1 MWSAQRNRF
10 TFSWPAKN
18 ALPVCADRIAGAV
31 TRSVAWVATSSE
43 RLRSRQ
49 FVLARR
55 GRRLRSKSMTG
66 WIKPRSILPTADAA
80 VDGRKAQSQQLL
92 VLASSSL
99 AFSTLGTIG
108 VPVFFWLGGGLLAV
122 LAMPVCLRG
131 LRDLSKAN
139 ININVL
145 YLVVMGGMLITGNLW
160 AGSFS
165 MVVYAL
171 AERLTLLVTGA
182 SRQSASAASRV
193 HHDFVYVL
201 CDGATIQR
209 PFNELQVGD
218 IVAVHAS
225 DTIPVDG
232 RVVAGTATVD
242 QHVLTGE
249 TQPVETAAGQPV
261 YATTVL
267 LSGWL
272 HIEVEKTGDET
283 AMARVGQTLIH
294 ATDFKSTVQ
303 MRSQELSDRSVLP
316 TLLLGAACLPMLGV
330 SGALAVISTHFK
342 ARMNV
347 TAPLSALN
355 YLKKSS
361 KQGILFKD
369 GRSLDWL
376 HDIDTVVFAQ
386 GGILTCEEPVLQQIL
401 VFIPDVTE
409 QMILQYAASAQASQD
424 HALARAIL
432 YAAQQHGVALL
443 PLDEAELQTGCGLR
457 VLIQNQVVRVGSVRF
472 METEQLPITPA
483 AAQCVQQAAEQAHTL
498 ILVAV
503 DQVILGGIALAE
515 SLRPEARQVVSE
527 LRQLPQIK
535 AIYLLASDTET
546 STRRLADALGIACY
560 VAEALPQRKAEWIE
574 QMQKEGKSICYID
587 DGFTDSLALY
597 EAKVSVVLHSTST
610 VEMDRAQI
618 VLMDGQLTQLPMLF
632 KIARSF
638 RNDTNVMFGVTVAP
652 MLVGMASIFLLQ
664 YGVIQVVLLNKVSL
678 AAATGIA
685 MLPLWRSFPGRSPNT
700 DPSAD

>member
-1 MWSAQRNRF
+1 MA
-10 TFSWPAKN
+10 
-18 ALPVCADRIAGAV
+18 
-31 TRSVAWVATSSE
+31 
-43 RLRSRQ
+43 
-49 FVLARR
+49 
-55 GRRLRSKSMTG
+55 G

-80 VDGRKAQSQQLL
+80 VDRRKAQSQQFL

-99 AFSTLGTIG
+99 AFSTLGAIG
-108 VPVFFWLGGGLLAV
+108 VPVFVWVGGGLLAV

-131 LRDLSKAN
+131 LRDLSKARV
-139 ININVL
+139 NINVL
-145 YLVVMGGMLITGNLW
+145 YLVVMGGMLVTGNIV

-171 AERLTLLVTGA
+171 ADRLTLMVAGT
-182 SRQSASAASRV
+182 SRQPANAVAKL
-193 HHDFVYVL
+193 HLDFVYVL

-209 PFNELQVGD
+209 PFNELQIGD

-242 QHVLTGE
+242 QQVLTGE
-249 TQPVETAAGQPV
+249 TQPVERAAGQSV

-272 HIEVEKTGDET
+272 HIEVEKIGDET
-283 AMARVGQTLIH
+283 AMAQVGQILIH
-294 ATDFKSTVQ
+294 ATDFESAAQ
-303 MRSQELSDRSVLP
+303 MRSQKLSDRSVLP
-316 TLLLGAACLPMLGV
+316 TLLLGAACLPVLGFN
-330 SGALAVISTHFK
+330 GALAVISTHFK

-361 KQGILFKD
+361 KQGILFND

-386 GGILTCEEPVLQQIL
+386 GGVLTSGEPVLQQIF

-409 QMILQYAASAQASQD
+409 QMILQYAASAEASQD

-432 YAAQQHGVALL
+432 YAAEQHGVARL
-443 PLDEAELQTGCGLR
+443 PLVEAELQTGCGLR
-457 VLIQNQVVRVGSVRF
+457 ALIHDQVVRVGSVRF
-472 METEQLPITPA
+472 METEQVPITPA
-483 AAQCVQQAAEQAHTL
+483 AAQCAQQAAEWAHTL

-503 DQVILGGIALAE
+503 DQAILGGIALAE

-535 AIYLLASDTET
+535 AIYLLASDTEP
-546 STRRLADALGIACY
+546 STRRLADELGIAYY
-560 VAEALPQRKAEWIE
+560 VTEALPQCKAEWIG
-574 QMQKEGKSICYID
+574 QMQKEGRSICYID
-587 DGFTDSLALY
+587 DGSTDCSALY
-597 EAKVSVVLHSTST
+597 EAKVSVALHSAAT

-638 RNDTNVMFGVTVAP
+638 RNETNVMFGVTVAP

-664 YGVIQVVLLNKVSL
+664 YGVLQVVLLNKVSL

-685 MLPLWRSFPGRSPNT
+685 MLPLWRSFPDRNPDT